1 MLFLISTAISQH
13 VEIFRC
19 PICQTAMRNVPATS
33 LVCNNHHCFDL
44 SKHGYVHL
52 ATRTYKTK
60 YDKQLFAARRAI
72 MEQGFFDPLYDV
84 LSEVILHTTEPKESQ
99 MYVLDAGCGEGYHL
113 SQVRQRVMQTSEV
126 PFIGVGV
133 DLAKEGVMLA
143 AKSDPEVA
151 WCVGDL
157 TKAPFADRQFSYI
170 LNLLS
175 PSNSDEFHRLLADD
189 GRMIKVI
196 PEANY
201 LRELREVLYQE
212 TPKTQYANHR
222 TIDHFKASFQLIGKE
237 RVQYQFGLDEG
248 SLSSLLQMT
257 PLAWGATPE
266 QLERVSDLAG
276 VDITIDLVV
285 LIGRK

>member
-1 MLFLISTAISQH
+1 MLFLISTAISLH
-13 VEIFRC
+13 AEIFRC
-19 PICQTAMRNVPATS
+19 PICQASMHNVPATS
-33 LVCNNHHCFDL
+33 LVCNNHHSFDL

-52 ATRTYKTK
+52 AARTYKTK
-60 YDKQLFAARRAI
+60 YDKQMFAARRAI
-72 MEQGFFDPLYDV
+72 GEQGFFDPLYAV
-84 LSEVILHTTEPKESQ
+84 LSEVILHTTEPEENQ

-113 SQVRQRVMQTSEV
+113 TQVRQRVMQTSQI

-143 AKSDPEVA
+143 AKSDPEVV

-157 TKAPFADRQFSYI
+157 TKAPFADRQFHYI

-175 PSNSDEFHRLLADD
+175 PSNTDEFHRLLADD

-196 PEANY
+196 PAANY
-201 LRELREVLYQE
+201 LRELREALYQE
-212 TPKTQYANHR
+212 TPKTQYTNHR
-222 TIDHFKASFQLIGKE
+222 TIDHFQASFQLIGKE
-237 RVQYQFGLDEG
+237 RVQYQFRLDER

-257 PLAWGATPE
+257 PLAWGAAPE

-276 VDITIDLVV
+276 VDVTIDLVV

>member
-1 MLFLISTAISQH
+1 
-13 VEIFRC
+13 
-19 PICQTAMRNVPATS
+19 
-33 LVCNNHHCFDL
+33 
-44 SKHGYVHL
+44 
-52 ATRTYKTK
+52 
-60 YDKQLFAARRAI
+60 

-84 LSEVILHTTEPKESQ
+84 LSEVILHTTEPEESR

-113 SQVRQRVMQTSEV
+113 TQVRQRVMRTSEAS
-126 PFIGVGV
+126 FIGVGV

-143 AKSDPEVA
+143 AKNDPEVV

-157 TKAPFADRQFSYI
+157 TKAPFVDRQFHTI
-170 LNLLS
+170 FNLLS
-175 PSNSDEFHRLLADD
+175 PSNTDEFHRLLADD

-212 TPKTQYANHR
+212 SPKTKYANHR
-222 TIDHFKASFQLIGKE
+222 TIEHFKASFQLIGKE
-237 RVQYQFGLDEG
+237 RVQYQFRLDEG

-266 QLERVSDLAG
+266 QLSRVSDLAG
-276 VDITIDLVV
+276 VDMTIDLVV

>member
-1 MLFLISTAISQH
+1 MSTAISQY

-19 PICQTAMRNVPATS
+19 PICQSAMRNVPVTS

-84 LSEVILHTTEPKESQ
+84 LSEVILHRTDAEESQ

-113 SQVRQRVMQTSEV
+113 TQARQRVMQTSKV
-126 PFIGVGV
+126 PFVGVGV

-143 AKSDPEVA
+143 AKSDPEVV

-157 TKAPFADRQFSYI
+157 TNAPFVDRQFSCI

-201 LRELREVLYQE
+201 LRELREALYQE
-212 TPKTQYANHR
+212 TPKTQYKNTR
-222 TIDHFKASFQLIGKE
+222 TIEHFKTSFQLIGKE
-237 RVQYQFGLDEG
+237 RVQYQFRLEEER
-248 SLSSLLQMT
+248 LVSLLQMT

-266 QLERVSDLAG
+266 QLKRVSDLAG
-276 VDITIDLVV
+276 VDITIDLAV

>member
-1 MLFLISTAISQH
+1 MSTAISQH
-13 VEIFRC
+13 VGIFRC
-19 PICQTAMRNVPATS
+19 PICQAAMRNVPATS

-60 YDKQLFAARRAI
+60 YDKQLFSARRAI

-84 LSEVILHTTEPKESQ
+84 LSEVILQTTEPEESQ

-113 SQVRQRVMQTSEV
+113 TQVRQRVMQASQV
-126 PFIGVGV
+126 PMIIGVGV

-143 AKSDPEVA
+143 AKNDSEVV

-157 TKAPFADRQFSYI
+157 TNAPFVDRQFPYI

-175 PSNSDEFHRLLADD
+175 PSNSDEFHRLLADE

-212 TPKTQYANHR
+212 TAKTQYENHR
-222 TIDHFKASFQLIGKE
+222 TIDHFKTSFQLIGKE
-237 RVQYQFGLDEG
+237 RVQYQFRLDEEG
-248 SLSSLLQMT
+248 LASLLQMT

-266 QLERVSDLAG
+266 QLERVSNLAG
-276 VDITIDLVV
+276 MDMTIDLVV

>member
-1 MLFLISTAISQH
+1 MSTAISQY
-13 VEIFRC
+13 VGIFRC
-19 PICQTAMRNVPATS
+19 PICQGAMRNVPATS

-60 YDKQLFAARRAI
+60 YDKQMFAARRAI
-72 MEQGFFDPLYDV
+72 GEQGFFDPLYDV
-84 LSEVILHTTEPKESQ
+84 LSEVILHTPEPEESQ

-113 SQVRQRVMQTSEV
+113 TQVRQRIKQSSEV

-133 DLAKEGVMLA
+133 DLAKEGVILA
-143 AKSDPEVA
+143 AKSDPEVV

-157 TKAPFADRQFSYI
+157 TKAPFADRQFHYI
-170 LNLLS
+170 FNLLS
-175 PSNSDEFHRLLADD
+175 PSNSDEFHRLLADE

-237 RVQYQFGLDEG
+237 RVQYQFRLDEG
-248 SLSSLLQMT
+248 SLSSLLEMT

-266 QLERVSDLAG
+266 QLDRVSDLAG
-276 VDITIDLVV
+276 VDMTIDLVV
-285 LIGRK
+285 LIGSK

>member
-1 MLFLISTAISQH
+1 MSTTISQH
-13 VEIFRC
+13 VGIFRC
-19 PICQTAMRNVPATS
+19 PFCQATMRNVPATS

-60 YDKQLFAARRAI
+60 YDKQLFAARRTI

-84 LSEVILHTTEPKESQ
+84 LSEVILHTAEPEESQ
-99 MYVLDAGCGEGYHL
+99 IYVLDAGCGEGYHL

-143 AKSDPEVA
+143 AKSDPEVV

-157 TKAPFADRQFSYI
+157 TKAPFADRQFPYI
-170 LNLLS
+170 FNLLS
-175 PSNSDEFHRLLADD
+175 PSNTDEFHRLLADE
-189 GRMIKVI
+189 GRIIKVI

-212 TPKTQYANHR
+212 TPKTKYANHR
-222 TIDHFKASFQLIGKE
+222 TIDHFKTSFQLVGKE
-237 RVQYQFGLDEG
+237 RVQYQFRLDEG
-248 SLSSLLQMT
+248 SLASLLQMT

-266 QLERVSDLAG
+266 QLEQVSDLVG
-276 VDITIDLVV
+276 VDLTIDLVV

>member
-19 PICQTAMRNVPATS
+19 PICMAAMRNVPATS
-33 LVCNNHHCFDL
+33 LVCSNHHCFDL

-52 ATRTYKTK
+52 ASRTYKTK
-60 YDKQLFAARRAI
+60 YDKQMFAARRAI
-72 MEQGFFDPLYDV
+72 MEQGFFHPLYDV
-84 LSEVILHTTEPKESQ
+84 LSKVILHTTQPEESQ

-113 SQVRQRVMQTSEV
+113 TQVRQRVMQTSEV

-143 AKSDPEVA
+143 SKSDPEVV
-151 WCVGDL
+151 WCVCDL
-157 TKAPFADRQFSYI
+157 TKAPFADKQFPYI
-170 LNLLS
+170 FNLLS
-175 PSNSDEFHRLLADD
+175 PSNTDEFHRLLADE
-189 GRMIKVI
+189 GRIIKVI

-201 LRELREVLYQE
+201 LRELREVLYQD
-212 TPKTQYANHR
+212 TPKTKYANHG
-222 TIDHFKASFQLIGKE
+222 TIEHFKASFQLIGKE
-237 RVQYQFGLDEG
+237 RVQYQFRLDEG
-248 SLSSLLQMT
+248 SLTSLLQMT

-266 QLERVSDLAG
+266 QLDRVSDLAG
-276 VDITIDLVV
+276 VDMTIDLVV